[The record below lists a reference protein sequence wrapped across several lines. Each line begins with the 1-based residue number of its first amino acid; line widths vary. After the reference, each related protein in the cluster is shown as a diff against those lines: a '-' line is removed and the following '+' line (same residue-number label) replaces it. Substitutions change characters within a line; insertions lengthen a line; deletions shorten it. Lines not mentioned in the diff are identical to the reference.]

1 MSEQVPE
8 PHLPP
13 TMSRSVTPSPHS
25 TMRTTTSRCINK
37 CFSGGKMS
45 EEYYYHNISLD
56 ALDDLACRFL
66 LSLPHTDKTDPI
78 RWELYRTISVW
89 NYCHSGSVLP
99 SSRRTGSTWN
109 ITARRLR
116 LVRLRRWTET
126 SRVKVKPAGGQR
138 ARRETERV
146 CQGVCSSFVQV
157 DLTIF
162 IYIFWSWRNI

>member
-1 MSEQVPE
+1 
-8 PHLPP
+8 
-13 TMSRSVTPSPHS
+13 
-25 TMRTTTSRCINK
+25 
-37 CFSGGKMS
+37 MS

-78 RWELYRTISVW
+78 RWELHRTISVW

-116 LVRLRRWTET
+116 LVRLRR
-126 SRVKVKPAGGQR
+126 
-138 ARRETERV
+138 
-146 CQGVCSSFVQV
+146 
-157 DLTIF
+157 
-162 IYIFWSWRNI
+162 